1 MAAELLTTREADE
14 LLRVGSTRGWQ
25 LRARG
30 ELPIVRIGRRVLVS
44 RADIEAFIA
53 AHREAGNEIAAPGG
67 DIPSAAGRI
76 GRASARHST
85 QR

>member
-53 AHREAGNEIAAPGG
+53 AHREAGNESAAPGG
-67 DIPSAAGRI
+67 DIPNAAGRSR
-76 GRASARHST
+76 RASVNASSK
-85 QR
+85 